1 MGHRKHFIV
10 LIRSFCHLKMTR
22 SVFKLK
28 QQPVFL
34 FQLYRNFYIYI
45 SNVTQ
50 KHLNKEIK

>member
-1 MGHRKHFIV
+1 MGHRKHLIV
-10 LIRSFCHLKMTR
+10 LIRSSCHLKMTR